1 MDIKKIGTT
10 ILLFIGGLV
19 LILIIWAFV
28 EPYTY
33 DRKDYTVNLPNL
45 DRTWDGRKVAV
56 IADFQV
62 GMWLDNVSTIR
73 RIIDDII
80 EESPDIVL
88 ILGDF
93 IYHGG
98 ERADD
103 RIRLSTGL
111 VKPLTDAGLPVFAVL
126 GNHDYSVAEYN
137 SAKIDYRRAENIAA
151 ALEGY
156 GVTMLQNDA
165 VLFDDHL
172 YIVGIGA
179 HMIRNDIPEQ
189 AFAQV
194 PDDAPRLVLMHNP
207 TTFGKIGEHLAPLAF
222 AGHTHGGQIRLP
234 GTPNWSMMTFF
245 KEEEVHADGWIKDY
259 GAPGNQLYV
268 NRGIGMSIMPIR
280 LNCPPEL
287 TIIEFARESRL
298 E

>member
-1 MDIKKIGTT
+1 MNKKNIGKA
-10 ILLFIGGLV
+10 ILLFIGGLL

-28 EPYTY
+28 EPSTY
-33 DRKDYTVNLPNL
+33 DREEYVVNLPNL
-45 DRTWDGRKVAV
+45 DPSWYGRKVAV

-62 GMWLDNVSTIR
+62 GMWLDNVGTIR
-73 RIIDDII
+73 RIIDNIV
-80 EESPDIVL
+80 EESPDIVV

-98 ERADD
+98 ERAPK
-103 RIRLSTGL
+103 RIQTAAGL

-126 GNHDYSVAEYN
+126 GNHDYSVSEYN
-137 SAKIDYRRAENIAA
+137 PAKINYQRADNLTS
-151 ALEGY
+151 ALEKF
-156 GVTMLQNDA
+156 GVT
-165 VLFDDHL
+165 VLKNESVLVDGHL

-189 AFAQV
+189 AFAGV

-207 TTFGKIGEHLAPLAF
+207 TTLGKISAGKAPLSF

-234 GTPNWSMMTFF
+234 GTPHWSMMTFF
-245 KEEEVHADGWIKDY
+245 KEEEVHADGWIEDY
-259 GAPGNQLYV
+259 GARGNRLYV

-280 LNCPPEL
+280 INCPPEL
-287 TIIEFARESRL
+287 TVLTFGEEQG